1 MNKEGAWMELQQL
14 EYFKVVAELQHMTHA
29 AEQLNIS
36 QPALSKSIANI
47 EQEIGVPLFD
57 RQGRSIYLNRY
68 GQLFLDSVNNI
79 LQEYER
85 AKQEINGLV
94 RPGFGEV
101 SLGFIHTLGLEV
113 VPDLMAHIHEVYPNM
128 KFNLTQAASYSLLK
142 SLEEGQIDFCLSQRF
157 HSNTIEVEWIEL
169 WSEEL
174 FVIVPKSHKF
184 AGRES
189 IELVEIE
196 HENFIAIKKRN
207 MLRKTMDYFF
217 EQAGIRPNIMFEGE
231 EIHTVA
237 GFVSAGLGVSLIPN
251 VRGLNDHNV
260 CKIRVSNPTCVR
272 KIGLSW
278 ASGRYLSPAAVQFKN
293 YLIEYFKNNK

>member
-1 MNKEGAWMELQQL
+1 MELQQL

-68 GQLFLDSVNNI
+68 GSLFLESAENI
-79 LQEYER
+79 LKEFEK

-94 RPGFGEV
+94 RPGYGEV

-128 KFNLTQAASYSLLK
+128 KFNLTQAASYNLLK
-142 SLEEGQIDFCLSQRF
+142 SLEDGEIDFCLSQRF
-157 HSNTIEVEWIEL
+157 FSKTIEVEWIEL

-174 FVIVPKSHKF
+174 FVIVPKNHKL
-184 AGRES
+184 AEREE
-189 IELVEIE
+189 IELREIE
-196 HENFIAIKKRN
+196 KERFIAIKKRN
-207 MLRKTMDYFF
+207 MLRKIIDQFF
-217 EQAGIRPNIMFEGE
+217 EEAGIKPNITFEGE
-231 EIHTVA
+231 EMHTVA

-251 VRGLNDHNV
+251 VRGLNEHNV
-260 CKIRVSNPTCVR
+260 CKIRVSNPICKR

-278 ASGRYLSPAAVQFKN
+278 AGGRYLSPAAIQFKN
-293 YLIEYFKNNK
+293 YLVEYFKNK